1 MDSMIRLILI
11 EALVCFVLISILSWL
26 IFSPYFDMFI
36 AWLGT
41 FI

>member
-1 MDSMIRLILI
+1 MGNMVRLIVV
-11 EALVCFVLISILSWL
+11 EAVVCFVLISILSWL